1 MKFSIPTIMAALA
14 IGAIAAPMTS
24 DPLAG
29 VTGAVTGLTGDL
41 TKGIKRSDP
50 LSGLTGTVTGL
61 TGDLTK
67 GIKRS
72 DPLSGLGSLSGLTG
86 ALGDLT
92 KLTDL
97 QGLDGIADVL
107 KLGDVTKELSLEK
120 LPVVSSLGDLTK
132 VFGGSSSG
140 SDSSPAV
147 QNGHLVQNLGP
158 ELNNVLTI
166 TGTDLQP
173 LLLQLSPEVTALV
186 SSLGL
191 GALGV
196 PLGSIVASASSLGD
210 LVTGLGP
217 HVDGLVTVVGA
228 DVGALLI
235 SLSPEVAGLV
245 SGLGLPTVGVPVGT
259 ILATTGSS
267 LKKRGELLKDLAPE
281 VEQILTIT
289 GPNAKNLLVKLSPSV
304 ASLVSGLGLPGVG
317 VPAGKI
323 VKTAGNAG
331 DLVKDIAPGVKNLL
345 IVTHSDTQALLV
357 ELSPEVAELV
367 SGLGLAATGA
377 SVGAVVATVAANI

>member
-1 MKFSIPTIMAALA
+1 MKFSITTIMAALA

-24 DPLAG
+24 DPL
-29 VTGAVTGLTGDL
+29 
-41 TKGIKRSDP
+41 
-50 LSGLTGTVTGL
+50 
-61 TGDLTK
+61 
-67 GIKRS
+67 
-72 DPLSGLGSLSGLTG
+72 SGLGSLSGLTG
-86 ALGDLT
+86 VLGEVTKVTQLSQLT
-92 KLTDL
+92 KL

-107 KLGDVTKELSLEK
+107 KLGDVTKELSLSK
-120 LPVVSSLGDLTK
+120 LPVVSSLGDLKK
-132 VFGGSSSG
+132 VLNLPSTG

-173 LLLQLSPEVTALV
+173 LLLELSPEVATLV

-196 PLGSIVASASSLGD
+196 PLGAVVASASSLGG

-228 DVGALLI
+228 DGGALLI
-235 SLSPEVAGLV
+235 SLSPEVAGL
-245 SGLGLPTVGVPVGT
+245 
-259 ILATTGSS
+259 
-267 LKKRGELLKDLAPE
+267 KRGELLKDLAPE

-331 DLVKDIAPGVKNLL
+331 DLLKDIAPGVKNL
-345 IVTHSDTQALLV
+345 IVVVHSDTQALLV

-377 SVGAVVATVAANI
+377 AVGSVVATVAANI